1 MAELGLIVLAVLGVL
16 LALDRPGLSASWWVT
31 PALLVAAGIV
41 PFAIRGQAPPAI
53 CRLETLRPDLWL
65 VLLTCAAV
73 FPVTYLIMW
82 LAHGL
87 GISVP
92 IPSRRPSSYVTWVT
106 YQFLYVALA
115 EEVFFRGYVL
125 STLRLAIDRGRDRL
139 QQRLTRGDWA
149 AILVSAAIFALAHWA
164 AQEGITAALTFLP
177 GVVLGWLFARTGRL
191 LAPILF
197 HGAANVFWLLV
208 LK

>member
-1 MAELGLIVLAVLGVL
+1 VIVLAVLGVL
-16 LALDRPGLSASWWVT
+16 LAMDRPGASVSWWVV
-31 PALLVAAGIV
+31 PALLVVAGIV

-53 CRLETLRPDLWL
+53 CRLETLRRDLLL

-73 FPVTYLIMW
+73 FPMTYLIVW
-82 LAHGL
+82 RAHGMGL
-87 GISVP
+87 S
-92 IPSRRPSSYVTWVT
+92 IPLHSRRPSSYVTWVT

-125 STLRLAIDRGRDRL
+125 STLRRAFDRGRDRL
-139 QQRLTRGDWA
+139 RQRLTGGDWA
-149 AILVSAAIFALAHWA
+149 AILVSAALFALAHWA
-164 AQEGITAALTFLP
+164 VQEGVTVVLTFLP

-208 LK
+208 LR